1 MTPLGTLVVFV
12 IVWWLVFFMA
22 LPFGAQ
28 PPEQP
33 GEGHAASAPERPRLL
48 LKAAITTVV
57 AVVLTAGFGWA
68 LDSGLIDWRPDEPL
82 IPEP

>member
-1 MTPLGTLVVFV
+1 MTLFGSLVVFV
-12 IVWWLVFFMA
+12 IAWWTIFFMT
-22 LPFGAQ
+22 LPFGAR

-33 GEGHAASAPERPRLL
+33 EEGHAASAPERPRLL